1 MDKLYK
7 QLKSEMK
14 VDSLFVSNSFEVVG
28 ILPDEI
34 WQLDDKRETKL
45 YFYRISK
52 NKSTVR

>member
-1 MDKLYK
+1 
-7 QLKSEMK
+7 MK